1 MQLDDLKQAWKQ
13 EIEMTTQTNNFDTIR
28 RDVDKFE
35 QKSKFWV
42 AIELLSIIAVIAAVS
57 VRWLTTEGLNVPS
70 QIGMAAMIA
79 AGIFVG
85 CKIIITLRLTT
96 VNDWTLAAKLN
107 SLIEKRE
114 KEVKLLTSV
123 AYWYLSPLFAAI
135 LLASYGGYTQRTGSY
150 VPDAG
155 LWGYWALAFSL
166 YIGVYLY
173 NQYALKTKVRPI
185 LNQLYNLKTQLDGK
199 NSD

>member
-1 MQLDDLKQAWKQ
+1 MQLDDLKQVWKQ
-13 EIEMTTQTNNFDTIR
+13 EIDMTTQVHNFDAIR

-42 AIELLSIIAVIAAVS
+42 AVELLSIIAVIAMVS
-57 VRWLTTEGLNVPS
+57 VRWFTTEGLNVPS

-85 CKIIITLRLTT
+85 GKIISALRLTT
-96 VNDWTLAAKLN
+96 INDWTLAAKLN

-150 VPDAG
+150 IPDAG
-155 LWGYWALAFSL
+155 LWVYWVVASGL
-166 YIGVYLY
+166 YIGIYFY
-173 NQYALKTKVRPI
+173 NQYMVKTKVRPV
-185 LNQLYNLKTQLDGK
+185 LNQLYQLKSQL
-199 NSD
+199 NE